1 MRKRRLPLAKAIVG
15 GMIIAA
21 AIPPAVYWGWDYA
34 YAATTSSSLR
44 SVSEMTSRLTGAMT
58 NRRETI
64 TFTFEGKTAN
74 LKAQLQKAVDQ
85 AMASD
90 PYLYYI
96 VDSYGYSYRGSTRSA
111 KVTIQ
116 VKYRET
122 LEQTAFV
129 NKRVKAAVKQMIT
142 PGMNPHQKVKAIHDW
157 VVLQLKYDTSY
168 RKYTAYEALQTGSA
182 VCQGYSLL
190 TYKLLLEAGI
200 PNKIVEG
207 TAKPEGGRSQSHA
220 WNLVLLDGRWYH
232 LDTTWDD
239 PLPDK
244 AGAVSTS
251 YYMRTDAQLRRDHTW
266 VKSYPATSESYP
278 QTLSGLVKKGGKDT
292 AVYRQ
297 LQTELQYGLY
307 EEERVVSSAAGMVKL
322 ADIAA
327 AKGDQS
333 ILFRYRGSTRQLEK
347 DLQELYTLGLNKLS
361 YSTTPFDNTGDLKV
375 FVTWK

>member
-1 MRKRRLPLAKAIVG
+1 MRKIRLPLAKAIVG

-34 YAATTSSSLR
+34 YAAATSSSLR

-129 NKRVKAAVKQMIT
+129 NKRVKAAVKQMTT

-157 VVLQLKYDTSY
+157 VVRQLKYDTSY

-266 VKSYPATSESYP
+266 VKSYPATSVSYA

-292 AVYRQ
+292 AVYRK
-297 LQTELQYGLY
+297 LQTELDYGLY
-307 EEERVVSSAAGMVKL
+307 EEEQMVSSAAGMVKL
-322 ADIAA
+322 AEIAA
-327 AKGDQS
+327 AKGEQS

-347 DLQELYTLGLNKLS
+347 DLQGLYTLGLNKLS
-361 YSTTPFDNTGDLKV
+361 YSSAPFDNTSDLKV